1 MPDPLLT
8 SWRPGDPLLADWEP
22 GDPLYARPHESD
34 LDHLSYTEGSVR
46 VRPPTH
52 TRLYDPCPPLCWHYR
67 EGAYGNGMRWSPDW
81 PILRFPPE
89 GLCITGPGYLY

>member
-8 SWRPGDPLLADWEP
+8 SWRPGDPIYEP
-22 GDPLYARPHESD
+22 
-34 LDHLSYTEGSVR
+34 DHLSYTEAA
-46 VRPPTH
+46 
-52 TRLYDPCPPLCWHYR
+52 RLYDPCPPLCWHYR

>member
-8 SWRPGDPLLADWEP
+8 DWEP
-22 GDPLYARPHESD
+22 GDPIYAPD
-34 LDHLSYTEGSVR
+34 DPDHVSYTS
-46 VRPPTH
+46 
-52 TRLYDPCPPLCWHYR
+52 RLYDPCPPLCWHRR